1 MDDLELLRD
10 LGRELGDE
18 PPPALARQR
27 GRLLDAAR
35 GRRRFRPAGG
45 RWTLIGVVAA
55 VTAVTAAAILVPALL
70 LHGRGARPVASDTSA
85 FTGKAVNVLV
95 LGSDRRAGGPARA
108 DTVVMVHL
116 PADRKAGTVVSIPRD
131 SLMDVPAC
139 KGPGGRTLPA
149 RRAAIGAV
157 YSDGGA
163 SCVGKAV
170 EYAASVRIDST
181 IVIEFSGFK
190 AMVDALGGV
199 EYTLP
204 KAITDPSGRVLV
216 PPGRHRL
223 DGERALDVVRARRGL
238 DDGSD
243 LARVRRQQRFMA
255 ALLGAAHGEQLRNPV
270 RFARFLAAA
279 AGSVKTSPGLDLKAM
294 ESLAR
299 SLKDLDP
306 GRVHYATVPVRPAPG
321 DPSRLAWVPAGARTV
336 FAPFRGEES
345 PPAPSVRPR

>member
-10 LGRELGDE
+10 LGRELGEE
-18 PPPALARQR
+18 PPAALARQR

-35 GRRRFRPAGG
+35 DRRRSRLPGG
-45 RWTLIGVVAA
+45 RWTLLGVVAA
-55 VTAVTAAAILVPALL
+55 VTAAILVPAFV
-70 LHGRGARPVASDTSA
+70 LHGRGARPVAPDSSA
-85 FTGKAVNVLV
+85 ITGKAVNVLV

-116 PADRKAGTVVSIPRD
+116 PAGRKAGTVVSVPRD

-139 KGPGGRTLPA
+139 EGPGGRTLPA
-149 RRAAIGAV
+149 RRTVIGAV

-163 SCVGKAV
+163 SCVSKAV
-170 EYAASVRIDST
+170 EDAASVRIDST

-204 KAITDPSGRVLV
+204 EAVKDPSGRVLV
-216 PPGRHRL
+216 PPGRQRL
-223 DGERALDVVRARRGL
+223 DGERALDYVRARRGL

-255 ALLGAAHGEQLRNPV
+255 ALLDAAHGEQLRNPV

-279 AGSVKTSPGLDLKAM
+279 AGSVKTFPGLDLKAL
-294 ESLAR
+294 ESLAG

-306 GRVHYATVPVRPAPG
+306 GRVGYATVPVRPAPG

-336 FAPFRGEES
+336 FAPFRGEDRFPE
-345 PPAPSVRPR
+345 PAVRPR

>member
-1 MDDLELLRD
+1 MDDLNLLRD
-10 LGRELGDE
+10 LGRELGGE

-35 GRRRFRPAGG
+35 DHRRSRLPGGRR
-45 RWTLIGVVAA
+45 TLLGVVA
-55 VTAVTAAAILVPALL
+55 AVTAAAILVPAFV
-70 LHGRGARPVASDTSA
+70 LHGRGARPVAPDSSA
-85 FTGKAVNVLV
+85 ITGKAVNVLV
-95 LGSDRRAGGPARA
+95 LGSDRRAGGLARA

-170 EYAASVRIDST
+170 EDAASVRIDGT
-181 IVIEFSGFK
+181 IVIEFSGFE
-190 AMVDALGGV
+190 AMVDALGGL

-204 KAITDPSGRVLV
+204 EAVTDPSGRVLV
-216 PPGRHRL
+216 PPGRQRL
-223 DGERALDVVRARRGL
+223 DGRRALDYVRARRGL
-238 DDGSD
+238 GDGSD
-243 LARVRRQQRFMA
+243 LARVRRQQKFMA
-255 ALLGAAHGEQLRNPV
+255 ALLDAAHGEQLSDPV

-279 AGSVKTSPGLDLKAM
+279 AGSVRTSPGLGLKAM

-299 SLKDLDP
+299 SLKDLSP
-306 GRVHYATVPVRPAPG
+306 ERVRYATVPVRPAPD
-321 DPSRLAWVPAGARTV
+321 DPNRLAWVPAGARTV
-336 FAPFRGEES
+336 FAPFRG
-345 PPAPSVRPR
+345 